1 MRGLTRRRRVHPTA
15 RLVLD
20 DSEAFNPRS
29 RSRRSGITLRTVV
42 GLPGSPA
49 PPATRRRRFA
59 PKPTRPRAVDRTD
72 SHEPA
77 GTVRSGRGGCVTS
90 SAASYAVVV
99 PATAEI
105 TVRTTPPTTVTARRP
120 RPFEPKNLGPFHQT
134 FISFITTMSGKRQ
147 SEIVA
152 AIGEELEKYDGE
164 ETQYALAYRLTLSV
178 LSDYVAFGN
187 YPVVSSGRAY
197 LVNVLEVDGL
207 TDARRRAITKGLF
220 CSARDRSLAERG
232 QTKWLK
238 ATKAAL
244 EVAPLPTAA
253 VVADLVAGPPRL
265 RLVEARTND
274 RVLDER
280 GMWRAVRATW
290 SMGAES
296 SAPGREVAYIAVDE
310 RNPSVPLGILQ
321 FRNVVPEIVARD
333 RWLGIV
339 AAFDP
344 NTGPAGYLR
353 FLRDGDARDRVRASG
368 DVLSQLF
375 SHIDVHDLKVQP
387 GEDRAVARLTEVAAA
402 ERRLYKEARLA
413 GDDRAAG
420 HLAKSKRAETAS
432 EVLRGVNAFRV
443 AAEAP
448 EPIAALAADTALLKD
463 LNAGLK
469 KIWHYH
475 MGFVALEMS
484 VCGAAP
490 PFGPMR
496 LGKLLAA
503 VAGSREVA
511 DAWGTDRPLGSIA
524 ATTYLPTVR
533 DAIPNPGP
541 LFVTTS
547 GVYPGHSAQY
557 NRIRVG
563 DRPWRKIGD
572 SLGFGSFQVSVATSQ
587 LAGAYTA
594 SVDGYRHVTRTFG
607 EGASAKFREV
617 GRALARLNI
626 PDLLRH
632 EISRP
637 LYALPLVD
645 DPQGALLGW
654 SSPTRRVE
662 PTLDEIAA
670 AWWTRWVAPHAV
682 RLGEAASAS
691 QDLTSTIASIARA
704 TEALS
709 G

>member
-1 MRGLTRRRRVHPTA
+1 M
-15 RLVLD
+15 
-20 DSEAFNPRS
+20 
-29 RSRRSGITLRTVV
+29 
-42 GLPGSPA
+42 
-49 PPATRRRRFA
+49 PATKETSVRAA
-59 PKPTRPRAVDRTD
+59 PRK
-72 SHEPA
+72 
-77 GTVRSGRGGCVTS
+77 
-90 SAASYAVVV
+90 
-99 PATAEI
+99 
-105 TVRTTPPTTVTARRP
+105 TVTARRP
-120 RPFEPKNLGPFHQT
+120 RPFEPANLGPFHQK
-134 FISFITTMSGKRQ
+134 FVSFVTGLTGKRQ
-147 SEIVA
+147 SQIIA
-152 AIGEELEKYDGE
+152 AINKELEKYNGKDS
-164 ETQYALAYRLTLSV
+164 QYALAYCLTLSV
-178 LSDYVAFGN
+178 LSDYVSFGN
-187 YPVVSSGRAY
+187 YPLVSSGRAY
-197 LVNVLEVDGL
+197 LVNALEVDGL
-207 TDARRRAITKGLF
+207 TDERRRAITKGLF

-232 QTKWLK
+232 QTKWLT
-238 ATKAAL
+238 ATTAAL
-244 EVAPLPTAA
+244 EADPLPTAS
-253 VVADLVAGPPRL
+253 VIADLVGGPPRL
-265 RLVEARTND
+265 RLVEARTNN
-274 RVLDER
+274 RVLDQR

-296 SAPGREVAYIAVDE
+296 SAPGREVAFTAVDE

-333 RWLGIV
+333 RWLGVV

-344 NTGPAGYLR
+344 NTGPVGYLR
-353 FLRDGDARDRVRASG
+353 FLQSGDARDRVMATG
-368 DVLSQLF
+368 DVLSRLF
-375 SHIDVHDLKVQP
+375 THIDTGDIGVDP
-387 GEDRAVARLTEVAAA
+387 GEDRAVARFSAVAAA
-402 ERRLYKEARLA
+402 ERQIYKDARLA
-413 GDDRAAG
+413 GEDRARG
-420 HLAKSKRAETAS
+420 HLARSKKAETAS
-432 EVLRGVNAFRV
+432 EVLRGLNAFRV
-443 AAEAP
+443 AADMP
-448 EPIAALAADTALLKD
+448 NPIDALAQDAALLKD
-463 LNAGLK
+463 LNAGLR

-511 DAWGTDRPLGSIA
+511 DAWGSDRPLGSIA

-533 DAIPNPGP
+533 DAVPNPGP

-557 NRIRVG
+557 NRVRVG

-572 SLGFGSFQVSVATSQ
+572 STGFGSFQVSVATSR

-594 SVDGYRHVTRTFG
+594 SVDGYRHVTRAFG

-617 GRALARLNI
+617 GRALERLNI

-645 DPQGALLGW
+645 DPQGVLLGW
-654 SSPTRRVE
+654 SSPTRRIE

-670 AWWTRWVAPHAV
+670 AWWTRWVAPQAV
-682 RLGEAASAS
+682 RLGEVAAAS

-709 G
+709 D